1 MSKTVKFLKE
11 LCWDVYCIFYDQL
24 YFRSYVKYSYTPVC
38 RKRKYQH
45 KNVTEIKDVLNKDFT
60 NVTDC
65 LNDSKLSIIFVKTKL
80 DVLFREKM

>member
-38 RKRKYQH
+38 RKRKYEH

-65 LNDSKLSIIFVKTKL
+65 LVDSKLSNNFCKNKTRCT
-80 DVLFREKM
+80 F